1 MSPALLGVSS
11 GSPLP
16 QLQHRGGPGFSPV
29 VMHDIQVGVR
39 DWWRRS
45 GHMVA
50 EGPVELGA
58 MTSPQPSLQLGKEA
72 CHGGLLR
79 SQGEDQ

>member
-1 MSPALLGVSS
+1 
-11 GSPLP
+11 
-16 QLQHRGGPGFSPV
+16 
-29 VMHDIQVGVR
+29 
-39 DWWRRS
+39 
-45 GHMVA
+45 MVA
-50 EGPVELGA
+50 EGPVELGV